1 MTTQDIINQALSFH
15 KQGDLDRAASLY
27 RTVLDGDP
35 KALTALHML
44 GVIDR
49 DAGRT
54 KEAISLLSSA
64 HEVAPKNAE
73 VCFDLGLV
81 LLQTGQQ
88 KVAVEALSLAVNL
101 NPDQAAGWHHLGR
114 LHRKQCE
121 PEKAEQCFQKSYE
134 LTAGNP
140 ASVIELAKAEAVLG
154 KFEDAR
160 SRLEVLLAA
169 EADNPDYLA
178 VFAQILWQSG
188 DLDGALVAINR
199 AIEIKGGNRKYY
211 FVLLG
216 MLEEKADD
224 EKIAKL
230 YEEMGQ
236 RWPDDYLV
244 QRNQAEH
251 YFARCKY
258 DEAWQLYRHSHRC
271 LGSNGRNLK
280 TEVPGWAGEPI
291 EGRRLVL
298 TMDQGLGEQLLFLRF
313 IPEIAAKAD
322 VLAVELDRR
331 LIAFAQR
338 SLPEV
343 HFVPRVK
350 PTHPDVLDDSADFHG
365 VLGDFG
371 QVLRKSADDFS
382 KSPPK
387 LTADPD
393 KVAYWNKRIRAAAGS
408 DPVIGLSHASEKS
421 IMAMEKSIGLSQ
433 LNGLSAFDGVKF
445 LNLQYGDS
453 RERLNEWADDIGIPL
468 LDFPETDP
476 TKDID
481 DHAAL
486 IKATDLVVSVST
498 ATAHFSAAMGHPTW
512 VLLPYAQAHF
522 LYWSGGEETSIWYPT
537 VTTLTPKPGEGWQF
551 VIDRLADAIQTL
563 KKP

>member
-15 KQGDLDRAASLY
+15 KRKDLNRAARLY
-27 RTVLDGDP
+27 RIALDNDP

-54 KEAISLLSSA
+54 KEAISLLSLA
-64 HEVAPKNAE
+64 HEIAPKNAE

-81 LLQTGQQ
+81 LVQTGQN
-88 KVAVEALSLAVNL
+88 KVAIDALSLAVSL
-101 NPDQAAGWHHLGR
+101 NPEQGAGWYHLGR
-114 LHRKQCE
+114 LYRMRCE
-121 PEKAEQCFQKSYE
+121 PEKAEQCFRKSYE
-134 LTAGNP
+134 LTNGNP
-140 ASVIELAKAEAVLG
+140 ASVIELAKAEAALG
-154 KFEDAR
+154 KFEGAR
-160 SRLEVLLAA
+160 VRLEELLAA
-169 EADNPDYLA
+169 EADNSDYLA

-188 DLDGALVAINR
+188 NLDEALVAIDR
-199 AIEIKGGNRKYY
+199 AIELKDGNRKYY

-224 EKIAKL
+224 ERITKL
-230 YEEMGQ
+230 YEEMRQ
-236 RWPDDYLV
+236 RWSDDYLV

-251 YFARCKY
+251 YFSRCKY
-258 DEAWQLYRHSHRC
+258 DEAWQLYRHSHRR
-271 LGSNGRNLK
+271 LGPNGRNLK

-291 EGRRLVL
+291 EDQRLVL
-298 TMDQGLGEQLLFLRF
+298 TLDQGLGEQILFLRF
-313 IPEIAAKAD
+313 VPEIAAKAD
-322 VLAVELDRR
+322 VLAVELDTR
-331 LIAFAQR
+331 LIAFAKR
-338 SLPEV
+338 SFPGI
-343 HFVPRVK
+343 HFVPWIK

-371 QVLRKSADDFS
+371 QVLRKSMNDFS
-382 KSPPK
+382 SSPPT

-393 KVAYWNKRIRAAAGS
+393 KAAYWNGRVRAEAGS

-433 LNGLSAFDGVKF
+433 LNGLSDVKGIKF

-453 RERLNEWADDIGIPL
+453 RERLNEWASDIGITL

-522 LYWSGGEETSIWYPT
+522 LYWSGGEQTSIWYPS
-537 VTTLTPKPGEGWQF
+537 VTTLTPKPGKGWQF
-551 VIDRLADAIQTL
+551 VVDRLVDAIPTL
-563 KKP
+563 KKS